1 METDLSATSLEP
13 FESPSAIVVVPARDD
28 WAAVVAAYLD
38 QAERRTGSSRTARA
52 YGSAIRAYAAAI
64 GDLGAATPAT
74 VTVWAYAPGPSGRTP
89 AASTVIVRLAALR
102 GLYRYAGR
110 VGVWH
115 GPNPADDVDRP
126 RQAQPIPKGLD
137 AAGLRR
143 LLAAIPPKTSGLRD
157 RAIIITIALAGLRR
171 AEVLGLLARD
181 VATDGEVVT
190 WSARVKGGQV
200 RCRALPDPAWS
211 AITAYLDAAG
221 RPFSTLDP
229 DAPLFPISGQG
240 FAANL
245 DRYARHAGLGH
256 LTPHGLRHSAAK
268 LRRATGASLEDVQT
282 LLGHRTLATT
292 SRYLARL
299 EAETDAG
306 WAAAAAAIGL

>member
-1 METDLSATSLEP
+1 VDTTPANALIVTPDGSSA
-13 FESPSAIVVVPARDD
+13 VVAVPARDD
-28 WAAVVAAYLD
+28 WSAVVAAYLD
-38 QAERRTGSSRTARA
+38 LAERRTGSPRTARA
-52 YGSAIRAYAAAI
+52 YGSAIRAYARAI
-64 GDLGAATPAT
+64 GDLGAATPAS
-74 VTVWAYAPGPSGRTP
+74 VSLWAYAPGPSGRTP
-89 AASTVIVRLAALR
+89 AASTVVVRLAALR

-143 LLAAIPPKTSGLRD
+143 LLTAVPPTTSGRRD

-171 AEVLGLLARD
+171 AEVLGLRARD
-181 VATDGEVVT
+181 ISEGDGLVT
-190 WSARVKGGQV
+190 WSARVKGGQI
-200 RCRALPDPAWS
+200 RCRELPTPAWS
-211 AITAYLDAAG
+211 TITAHLDAGG
-221 RPFSTLDP
+221 RSFATLDP
-229 DAPLFPISGQG
+229 DSLLFPISGQG

-245 DRYARHAGLGH
+245 DRYARRAGLGH

-268 LRRATGASLEDVQT
+268 LRRATGASLEDVQS
-282 LLGHRTLATT
+282 LLGHQTLATT

-299 EAETDAG
+299 EAEADAG

>member
-1 METDLSATSLEP
+1 MTVLEP
-13 FESPSAIVVVPARDD
+13 SDGPSAVVAVGARDP
-28 WAAVVAAYLD
+28 WEAVVAAYLD
-38 QAERRTGSSRTARA
+38 LAERRTGSPRTART

-74 VTVWAYAPGPSGRTP
+74 VSLWAYAPGPSGRTP
-89 AASTVIVRLAALR
+89 AAATVIVRLAALR

-126 RQAQPIPKGLD
+126 RAVQPIPKGLD

-143 LLAAIPPKTSGLRD
+143 LLAAVPPTTSGLRD
-157 RAIIITIALAGLRR
+157 RAIIVTVALVGLRR
-171 AEVLGLLARD
+171 SEVLGLRARD
-181 VATDGEVVT
+181 VATDGGLTT

-200 RCRALPDPAWS
+200 RRRELPAPAWS
-211 AITAYLDAAG
+211 AITTYLDAAD
-221 RPFSTLDP
+221 RPFASLDP
-229 DAPLFPISGQG
+229 DVLLFPVSGQG

-245 DRYARHAGLGH
+245 DRYARHAELGH

-299 EAETDAG
+299 EAEQDPG
-306 WAAAAAAIGL
+306 WAVAAAAIGL

>member
-1 METDLSATSLEP
+1 MDTDLAMTVLEP
-13 FESPSAIVVVPARDD
+13 PERPSAAVVGPARDD

-38 QAERRTGSSRTARA
+38 LAERRTGSPRTARA

-64 GDLGAATPAT
+64 GDLGVATPAS
-74 VTVWAYAPGPSGRTP
+74 VTLWAYAPGPSGRSP

-110 VGVWH
+110 VGVWT

-143 LLAAIPPKTSGLRD
+143 LLAAIPATASGLRD

-171 AEVLGLLARD
+171 AEVLGLRARD
-181 VATDGEVVT
+181 IATDGQVVT

-200 RCRALPDPAWS
+200 RCRELPNPAWS

-221 RPFSTLDP
+221 RPFATLDP
-229 DAPLFPISGQG
+229 DAPLFPVSGQG

-245 DRYARHAGLGH
+245 DRYARHADLGH

-268 LRRATGASLEDVQT
+268 LRRATGASLEDVQS

>member
-1 METDLSATSLEP
+1 METTPAKALIAAPQRASAG
-13 FESPSAIVVVPARDD
+13 IVVPARDD

-38 QAERRTGSSRTARA
+38 LAERRTGSPRTARA
-52 YGSAIRAYAAAI
+52 YGSAIGAYAAAI
-64 GDLGAATPAT
+64 GDLGASTPAT

-143 LLAAIPPKTSGLRD
+143 LLAAIPATTSGLRD
-157 RAIIITIALAGLRR
+157 RAIIITIALTGLRR
-171 AEVLGLLARD
+171 SEVLGLRACDIATGSGAMTWTAR
-181 VATDGEVVT
+181 T
-190 WSARVKGGQV
+190 KGGHI
-200 RCRALPDPAWS
+200 RHRELPTPAWT
-211 AITAYLDAAG
+211 AITTSLDAAD
-221 RPFSTLDP
+221 RPFATRDH
-229 DAPLFPISGQG
+229 DAVLFAISGQG

-245 DRYARHAGLGH
+245 DRYARKATLGH

-268 LRRATGASLEDVQT
+268 LRRATGGSLEDVQA

-292 SRYLARL
+292 SRYLARM
-299 EAETDAG
+299 EAETDDG
-306 WAAAAAAIGL
+306 WVAAAAAMGL

>member
-1 METDLSATSLEP
+1 VEVDLAMTALEP
-13 FESPSAIVVVPARDD
+13 PERTSAAVVVPVRDD

-38 QAERRTGSSRTARA
+38 LAERRTGSPRTVRA

-74 VTVWAYAPGPSGRTP
+74 VALWAYAPGPSGRTP
-89 AASTVIVRLAALR
+89 AAATIIVRLAALR

-110 VGVWH
+110 VRVWH
-115 GPNPADDVDRP
+115 GPNPADEVDRP

-137 AAGLRR
+137 ASGLRR
-143 LLAAIPPKTSGLRD
+143 LLATIPPTTSGLRD
-157 RAIIITIALAGLRR
+157 RAIIITVALVGLRR
-171 AEVLGLLARD
+171 AEVLGLRARD
-181 VATDGEVVT
+181 IATDGKAMT
-190 WSARVKGGQV
+190 WTARTKGGQI
-200 RCRALPDPAWS
+200 RCRELPEPAWS

-221 RPFSTLDP
+221 RPFATLDP

-245 DRYARHAGLGH
+245 DRYAGRAGLGH

-268 LRRATGASLEDVQT
+268 LRRATGASLEEVQS

-299 EAETDAG
+299 EAETDSG